1 MRAKF
6 VNETQDFERG
16 KNPKDAL
23 KIGHWG
29 IKRALLN
36 QDPVEADT
44 MEGDAQRDWWER
56 GPISVPII
64 TPRILSF
71 TDFIGFDDDYYLE
84 NETPDWVDPDEFH
97 SGFTLIGPQKK
108 EPNTNGWGTF
118 IWQKGKL
125 YDGTIVY
132 HYIDGMGSGYIT
144 RKDWLKRDK

>member
-6 VNETQDFERG
+6 VRGQD
-16 KNPKDAL
+16 PKDAMQ
-23 KIGHWG
+23 IGHWG
-29 IKRALLN
+29 IKRALVN
-36 QDPVEADT
+36 QSPVKVDT
-44 MEGDAQRDWWER
+44 MEGDAQRDWWENGGIPPTFKHAMGYR
-56 GPISVPII
+56 DDDP
-64 TPRILSF
+64 LSF

-132 HYIDGMGSGYIT
+132 HYQDGMGSGYIT